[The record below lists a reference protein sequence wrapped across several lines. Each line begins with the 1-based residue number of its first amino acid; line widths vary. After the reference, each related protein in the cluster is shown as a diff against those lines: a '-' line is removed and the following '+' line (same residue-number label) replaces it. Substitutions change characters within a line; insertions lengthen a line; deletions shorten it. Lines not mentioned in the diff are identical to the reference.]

1 MPFVGWH
8 GRCDD
13 SSDMWRVRTFA
24 WIIVAPAIAL
34 VVDEFAQRWL
44 DPMVGSPFLAA
55 IFLVSRFRGFGSAV
69 AATLVS
75 VLLLDFFVLPPVFS
89 FQFSRADLV
98 RLGLFGLIAL
108 VTAGLASL
116 SKNI

>member
-1 MPFVGWH
+1 
-8 GRCDD
+8 
-13 SSDMWRVRTFA
+13 MWRIRTLA
-24 WIIVAPAIAL
+24 WIIIAPSIAL
-34 VVDEFAQRWL
+34 VVDELAQHWL

-55 IFLVSRFRGFGSAV
+55 IFLVSRFRGLRSAV

-75 VLLLDFFVLPPVFS
+75 ALLLDFFVLPPVFS

-98 RLGLFGLIAL
+98 RLGLFGLIAI

-116 SKNI
+116 SKNV